1 VQLSE
6 VLGQAGGLSGEVVK
20 ALYAQEWVIE
30 KILPLLGLGHV
41 KIGEKFQCVLHEEE
55 HPSAAIMRPKQPGDP
70 YLYVD
75 FHERENRKGFPLP
88 LVYYRLKAGKEGEAV
103 EQLPA
108 PSFLV
113 WSLRLLRD
121 AGVIEAVKLEA
132 ARLPEKVNDSVR
144 TVYEGFRDLLS
155 LKFLVDANDPSPY
168 TWRFA
173 QAWVG
178 LSRRA
183 VEKAMRWLL
192 SRGYIRFVKY
202 YTGEG
207 VAGRIM
213 LFLLGTRQLIR
224 RRTGTALVTG
234 GQAEVVQAVA
244 GDIEAVERENQE
256 KEAQQQASRFCKK
269 CGEVEAWWTYGEIVV
284 CQGCFGMMDTG

>member
-1 VQLSE
+1 MQPE
-6 VLGQAGGLSGEVVK
+6 
-20 ALYAQEWVIE
+20 
-30 KILPLLGLGHV
+30 
-41 KIGEKFQCVLHEEE
+41 
-55 HPSAAIMRPKQPGDP
+55 QPGDP
-70 YLYVD
+70 YMYVD
-75 FHERENRKGFPLP
+75 FHERENRRGFALP
-88 LVYYRLKAGKEGEAV
+88 LVYYRLKVGKEGEEV
-103 EQLPA
+103 ERLPA

-132 ARLPEKVNDSVR
+132 ARLPENVSEAVR

-183 VEKAMRWLL
+183 VEKAMGWLL

-202 YTGEG
+202 YNGEG
-207 VAGRIM
+207 VSGRIM

-224 RRTGTALVTG
+224 RRAGAALVTG
-234 GQAEVVQAVA
+234 GQAEVVEVVAV
-244 GDIEAVERENQE
+244 DIEAVERENGE
-256 KEAQQQASRFCKK
+256 EEAQRQASRFCKR
-269 CGEVEAWWTYGEIVV
+269 CGEVRAWWTYGEIVV

>member
-1 VQLSE
+1 
-6 VLGQAGGLSGEVVK
+6 
-20 ALYAQEWVIE
+20 
-30 KILPLLGLGHV
+30 
-41 KIGEKFQCVLHEEE
+41 
-55 HPSAAIMRPKQPGDP
+55 MRVSSK
-70 YLYVD
+70 
-75 FHERENRKGFPLP
+75 R
-88 LVYYRLKAGKEGEAV
+88 
-103 EQLPA
+103 
-108 PSFLV
+108 
-113 WSLRLLRD
+113 
-121 AGVIEAVKLEA
+121 VKLEA
-132 ARLPEKVNDSVR
+132 ARLPENVSDAIR

-155 LKFLVDANDPSPY
+155 LKFLVDANEPSPY

-183 VEKAMRWLL
+183 VEKAMGWLL

-224 RRTGTALVTG
+224 RRVGMAPVAG
-234 GQAEVVQAVA
+234 GQAEVVEAVA

-256 KEAQQQASRFCKK
+256 KEAQRQVSKVLQEMR
-269 CGEVEAWWTYGEIVV
+269 
-284 CQGCFGMMDTG
+284 